1 VSRALGHWQVR
12 YCICENHPAGKIPR
26 VKTMRLIA
34 VLERPGIWPTEKL
47 PFFPSWEVTV
57 EEAPKAINQ

>member
-12 YCICENHPAGKIPR
+12 YCICENHPVGKIPR

-34 VLERPGIWPTEKL
+34 VLERPGIWLRKMA
-47 PFFPSWEVTV
+47 FFSSWVTV
-57 EEAPKAINQ
+57 EEPPKAIHQ